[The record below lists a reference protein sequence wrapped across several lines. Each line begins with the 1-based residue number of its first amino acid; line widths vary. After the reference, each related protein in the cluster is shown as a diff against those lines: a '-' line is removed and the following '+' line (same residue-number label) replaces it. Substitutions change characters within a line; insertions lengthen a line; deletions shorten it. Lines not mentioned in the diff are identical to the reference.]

1 MSAERL
7 EHKVVSGV
15 VWSFAEKFLT
25 MLVQMVVSIIVA
37 RRLMPEDFGV
47 MAILTFFTSVALTIV
62 DSGFSQTLI
71 RKREPS
77 DSDYRS
83 VFLFNVVVALLLY
96 FVLWA
101 LAAPIA
107 RFYGHSVIKDVAP
120 VLFLLLPIN
129 SLCVVQTVMFTR
141 EFRFKLL
148 SNIVFFASLVSG
160 VVAVA
165 MAVAGCGIWALVAQ
179 RLLQMGIKAVAFW
192 LIRRWR
198 VRGGV
203 SLSALREMAPF
214 SLRLLATD
222 LIASIYNNVAQL
234 FVGKIYSTASLGYYS
249 QAQKLKDLAVIST
262 VQSVQGVTYPALS
275 KLSAD
280 EEKFSAGFERIVRLL
295 SFVLFPAMLGL
306 VAISSDM
313 FMLLLGERWMPT
325 VPYFRILALSGMVYP
340 LAMVGYNVLKIKSD
354 GRLVVRLEVVKRVV
368 MTIVL
373 CVTIPTGIE
382 AVAWGMTAMA
392 FVEFLLNS
400 GFALRLMSFGVV
412 RLAKALLPSLLLSL
426 IVYLGLEILNPHL
439 AHLSVALRLTADIA
453 LAVVSYIAL
462 AWTLRLRAFH
472 ETIDLIKGLIFKSKD
487 N

>member
-1 MSAERL
+1 M

-214 SLRLLATD
+214 SLRLLASD

-280 EEKFSAGFERIVRLL
+280 EEKFSAGYERIVRLL

-354 GRLVVRLEVVKRVV
+354 GRVVVRLEVVKRVV
-368 MTIVL
+368 MTLVL

-400 GFALRLMSFGVV
+400 GFALKLMSFGVV

-439 AHLSVALRLTADIA
+439 AHLSRNRTGVCA
-453 LAVVSYIAL
+453 
-462 AWTLRLRAFH
+462 
-472 ETIDLIKGLIFKSKD
+472 
-487 N
+487 

>member
-1 MSAERL
+1 M

-107 RFYGHSVIKDVAP
+107 RFYGHSVIRDVAP

-203 SLSALREMAPF
+203 SLSALRDMAPF

-280 EEKFSAGFERIVRLL
+280 EEKFSAGYERIVRLL

-354 GRLVVRLEVVKRVV
+354 GRVVVRLEVVKRVV
-368 MTIVL
+368 MTLVL

-462 AWTLRLRAFH
+462 AWALRLRAFN

>member
-1 MSAERL
+1 MSGEL

-71 RKREPS
+71 RKKEPS
-77 DSDYRS
+77 ESDYRS
-83 VFLFNVVVALLLY
+83 VFAFNVVVALVLY

-107 RFYGHSVIKDVAP
+107 RFYGHSVISDVAP

-148 SNIVFFASLVSG
+148 SNIVFAASLISG

-165 MAVAGCGIWALVAQ
+165 MAVVGCGIWALVAQ

-192 LIRRWR
+192 WVRRWHW
-198 VRGGV
+198 RGGV

-234 FVGKIYSTASLGYYS
+234 FVGKMYSTTSLGYYS

-275 KLSAD
+275 KLATD
-280 EEKFSAGFERIVRLL
+280 EDKFSAGYERIVRLL

-354 GRLVVRLEVVKRVV
+354 GRVVVRLEVVKRVV
-368 MTIVL
+368 MTLVL
-373 CVTIPTGIE
+373 CITIPTGIE

-392 FVEFLLNS
+392 FVEFVLNS
-400 GFALRLMSFGVV
+400 GFALRLMSFGIM

-426 IVYLGLEILNPHL
+426 AVYFGLEILNPHL
-439 AHLSVALRLTADIA
+439 AQMGVVLRLTTDIA
-453 LAVVSYIAL
+453 LAVVFYVAL
-462 AWTLRLRAFH
+462 SWILRLRAFN
-472 ETIDLIKGLIFKSKD
+472 ETIDLIKRLIFNSK
-487 N
+487 

>member
-1 MSAERL
+1 M

-83 VFLFNVVVALLLY
+83 VFLFNVVVALVLY

-107 RFYGHSVIKDVAP
+107 RFYGHSVIRDVAP

-203 SLSALREMAPF
+203 SLSALRDMAPF

-280 EEKFSAGFERIVRLL
+280 EEKFSAGYERIVRLL

-368 MTIVL
+368 MTLVL

-392 FVEFLLNS
+392 FVEFMLNS

-426 IVYLGLEILNPHL
+426 VVYFGLEILNPHL

-462 AWTLRLRAFH
+462 AWALRLRAFH
-472 ETIDLIKGLIFKSKD
+472 EVIDLIKGLIFKSKD